1 MPSAVTDQLLDWTK
15 CHTYYVQLLCN
26 RIFQMPISIY
36 EASHWQT
43 SAQQI
48 LDENETFFLH
58 YRTLLSH
65 QQWKLTVAIA
75 KTGRV
80 YGPTSKDFIG
90 KNNLGSSATVFKS
103 LDILIDKE
111 MIFKELDTEGNTY
124 YEVYDVFFERW
135 IQGTY

>member
-1 MPSAVTDQLLDWTK
+1 MPSDVADQLLDWTK

-26 RIFQMPISIY
+26 RLYQIPTTSYEISD
-36 EASHWQT
+36 WQT

-48 LDENETFFLH
+48 LNENETFFLH
-58 YRTLLSH
+58 YRTLLSLH
-65 QQWKLTVAIA
+65 QWKLAVAIA

-103 LDILIDKE
+103 L
-111 MIFKELDTEGNTY
+111 MS
-124 YEVYDVFFERW
+124 
-135 IQGTY
+135 